1 MTKSRSFALLVVAAL
16 VPATTLLAQAPAP
29 TVLRAADII
38 WQPAPPVLE
47 PGAKAAI
54 LAGNPGQPGAVTIRV
69 RVPDKY
75 RIAPHR
81 HDVDEQVTVLSGTLC
96 LAIGEQLTSGRST
109 CVGAGGFALI
119 PANAPHAVTV
129 TGATEYQIH
138 VVGPF
143 GMTYLNPADDPSQR
157 RQ

>member
-1 MTKSRSFALLVVAAL
+1 MTATLLLVVIL
-16 VPATTLLAQAPAP
+16 VQAPAP
-29 TVLRAADII
+29 TVLRAADIN

-47 PGAKAAI
+47 PGAQAAV
-54 LAGNPGQPGAVTIRV
+54 LAGNPGQVGAVALRV

-96 LAIGEQLTSGRST
+96 LAIGEQLTSGSST

-119 PANAPHAVTV
+119 PANTPHAVTAS
-129 TGATEYQIH
+129 GATVYQIH

-143 GMTYLNPADDPSQR
+143 TMTYVNPADDPSQR
-157 RQ
+157 RR